1 MRFKEI
7 SISGFRSIK
16 EISIS
21 DLKQV
26 NLFVGKNN
34 CGKTSML
41 ESLFIITGISNP
53 KIPLTLNQFRDI
65 KYILGDDKDY
75 KLIFNQL
82 DYQKGIKIEAII
94 GDQKRELE
102 IKPHFQTG
110 KDAGTSTFD
119 ENSFKNLD
127 YDSLAVFETSMVN
140 GLDYSFRINKK
151 NYKAAVYRKGLLYEQ
166 LAPKNYKE
174 TTNGTYVSSQNI
186 LQLLPNRLNNLILRK
201 KISGIIKI
209 LQKIDKNIESIS
221 IGTDNLI
228 YFDTGLSEL
237 VPINVMGDGI
247 RRLLSIIV
255 TIANQKNGFVFID
268 EIENGFHHKTLKIL
282 WQTIFDTARE
292 YNVQIFATTHSYE
305 CIKSFQEAYIYNKHP
320 EDEDEIK
327 LYRFENKQE
336 RHIAHSFS
344 YKELEDLLTE
354 NWEVR

>member
-1 MRFKEI
+1 MNFKEI
-7 SISGFRSIK
+7 SIFRFRSIK

-34 CGKTSML
+34 CGKTSIL

-53 KIPLTLNQFRDI
+53 KIPITLNQFRDI
-65 KYILGDDKDY
+65 EYILGDDKDY

-94 GDQKRELE
+94 GEQKRELE

-110 KDAGTSTFD
+110 EGKRTSTLD
-119 ENSFKNLD
+119 ENSFKKPD
-127 YDSLAVFETSMVN
+127 YDSLSETSN
-140 GLDYSFRINKK
+140 ISGLDYSFKIDEKS
-151 NYKAAVYRKGLLYEQ
+151 YKTAIYRKGLLYEQ
-166 LAPKNYKE
+166 LEPKNYKE
-174 TTNGTYVSSQNI
+174 TIVGTYVYPKSI
-186 LQLLPNRLNNLILRK
+186 LQLLPNRLNNLIVRK

-209 LQKIDKNIESIS
+209 LQKVDKNIVSVS
-221 IGTDNLI
+221 IGTDKLI
-228 YFDTGLSEL
+228 YFDTGLPEL

-282 WQTIFDTARE
+282 WQAIFDTARE

-305 CIKSFQEAYIYNKHP
+305 CIKSFQEAYTYNKHI
-320 EDEDEIK
+320 DDKDEIK
-327 LYRFENKQE
+327 LFRFENKQE
-336 RHIAHSFS
+336 KHIAHSFS

-354 NWEVR
+354 NWEMR